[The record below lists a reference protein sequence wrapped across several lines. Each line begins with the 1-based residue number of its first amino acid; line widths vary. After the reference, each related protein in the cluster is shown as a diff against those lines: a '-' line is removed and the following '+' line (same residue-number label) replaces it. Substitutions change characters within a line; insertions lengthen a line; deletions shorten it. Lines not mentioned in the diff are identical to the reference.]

1 MQGTTPSIRN
11 LTERTCES
19 LDIFHLIQE
28 RALPFSILALLM
40 MASAVVVYVVWKRQ
54 VSLPLPL
61 RIFTTVVCLTCIV
74 GSAGLMLFTLFV
86 GYNA

>member
-1 MQGTTPSIRN
+1 M
-11 LTERTCES
+11 
-19 LDIFHLIQE
+19 DIFYLIQE
-28 RALPFSILALLM
+28 RALPFSILSLLM

-61 RIFTTVVCLTCIV
+61 RIFTTVVCLICII
-74 GSAGLMLFTLFV
+74 GSAGLILFTLFV

>member
-1 MQGTTPSIRN
+1 MWY
-11 LTERTCES
+11 
-19 LDIFHLIQE
+19 LIQE

-40 MASAVVVYVVWKRQ
+40 MASAVVVYVVWKKQ
-54 VSLPLPL
+54 VSLPMPL

-86 GYNA
+86 GYNS

>member
-1 MQGTTPSIRN
+1 MIRN
-11 LTERTCES
+11 LTERTCKT
-19 LDIFHLIQE
+19 LDIFYMIQE

-61 RIFTTVVCLTCIV
+61 RIFTTVVCLICIV

>member
-1 MQGTTPSIRN
+1 MD
-11 LTERTCES
+11 L
-19 LDIFHLIQE
+19 FYLIQE

-54 VSLPLPL
+54 VSLPL
-61 RIFTTVVCLTCIV
+61 RIFTTIVCLTCII